1 MQFAQDA
8 GMKKDDQKRV
18 QRTVKQNRFLTNYI
32 ISSTLG
38 QRQTTDIDNTSR
50 PTSTWDGTKQAYFS
64 LLYSVAGELS
74 ARFGKSNVA
83 LLQSVEALLPASK
96 VFMQLE
102 AVKPLADLLQLHSDT
117 VAAELSVGSAFLLK
131 KLSSDTTLGSA
142 AQMMLQFK
150 DAIQTFSLYMQLP

>member
-1 MQFAQDA
+1 M
-8 GMKKDDQKRV
+8 
-18 QRTVKQNRFLTNYI
+18 N
-32 ISSTLG
+32 
-38 QRQTTDIDNTSR
+38 
-50 PTSTWDGTKQAYFS
+50 
-64 LLYSVAGELS
+64 S
-74 ARFGKSNVA
+74 ARFGESNVA

-131 KLSSDTTLGSA
+131 KLSSDTTLASA

-150 DAIQTFSLYMQLP
+150 DAFPNIFSLYAAALTIGISTATCENSFSTLTRVLNPRRRSMTHERKAQLVFLAFEKQLTRQIDLDQFVAEFNTSTRCIAL